1 MKQKELIKNN
11 NLLCYFKFTPL
22 QWSRFKLYQYPNL
35 LLLQCTVKLETKSLT
50 VPDLSIEHSSR
61 LSEVWDLSEL
71 GVSTSEIS
79 KIFNEKGYQ
88 RKYVDKP
95 YTQKD
100 ISMMRIKYRKQLNRI
115 SNVDVEQSKWTI
127 QWYRI

>member
-1 MKQKELIKNN
+1 M
-11 NLLCYFKFTPL
+11 
-22 QWSRFKLYQYPNL
+22 
-35 LLLQCTVKLETKSLT
+35 LLQCTVKLETKSLT